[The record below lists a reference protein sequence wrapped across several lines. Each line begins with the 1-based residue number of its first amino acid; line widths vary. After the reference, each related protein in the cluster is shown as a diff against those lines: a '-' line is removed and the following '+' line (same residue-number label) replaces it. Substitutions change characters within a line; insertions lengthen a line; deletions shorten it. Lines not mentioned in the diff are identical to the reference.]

1 MMSREKDRKIMAE
14 LADAEAEEA
23 KAEADEKA
31 RKAKSSAGGSSDAR
45 P

>member
-1 MMSREKDRKIMAE
+1 MSREKDRKIMLE

-23 KAEADEKA
+23 KIEAKEAA
-31 RKAKSSAGGSSDAR
+31 RKANDSLDSSDAR